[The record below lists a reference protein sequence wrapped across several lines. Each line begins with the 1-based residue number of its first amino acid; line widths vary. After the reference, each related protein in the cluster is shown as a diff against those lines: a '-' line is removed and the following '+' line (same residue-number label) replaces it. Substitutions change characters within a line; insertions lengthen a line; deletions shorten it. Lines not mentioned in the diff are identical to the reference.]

1 MKNLKSV
8 IIVFLMLTSSIFSQE
23 DRKVLVEVFTN
34 SHCPLCPSAH
44 NVIDNYLAGPNGNK
58 ISYIYYHMVYP
69 YSDDPLYLQS
79 MEGSIARDNY
89 YNPISATPQGWFD
102 GSIQGSSSGWAA
114 SLNNLVSTQSPLK
127 IILSGTRS
135 PAQFNLNAELTR
147 TGNIIDNDL
156 VIHFVVVED
165 LYYDGRNSV
174 SNHKHVMR
182 KMLPTPNGQSFSI
195 NLNETKNFPQTIT
208 LDPIWDADSLNIV
221 VFVQSTGSKT
231 IYQSET
237 ISYSDL
243 IVTSADNNNQITD
256 EFILEQNYPNPFNP
270 TTKINFAIPQSG
282 VTTIKVYNILGNEV
296 ATLLDRELTA
306 GKHDVNFDA
315 TNLSSGTYF
324 YTLTSGTFRETK
336 KLVLLK

>member
-1 MKNLKSV
+1 M
-8 IIVFLMLTSSIFSQE
+8 
-23 DRKVLVEVFTN
+23 
-34 SHCPLCPSAH
+34 
-44 NVIDNYLAGPNGNK
+44 
-58 ISYIYYHMVYP
+58 
-69 YSDDPLYLQS
+69 
-79 MEGSIARDNY
+79 
-89 YNPISATPQGWFD
+89 
-102 GSIQGSSSGWAA
+102 
-114 SLNNLVSTQSPLK
+114 
-127 IILSGTRS
+127 
-135 PAQFNLNAELTR
+135 
-147 TGNIIDNDL
+147 
-156 VIHFVVVED
+156 
-165 LYYDGRNSV
+165 
-174 SNHKHVMR
+174 
-182 KMLPTPNGQSFSI
+182 